1 MAGILRGQIRWCDF
15 GASKG
20 AELSG
25 NRCAL
30 VLSSDDFNHANRIAV
45 TTPTTRTPQLK
56 RYSHRY
62 VHIPSAGN
70 WASLLQIKTVG
81 NERLGSLVS
90 YATDA
95 EMNEARHKIA
105 EWLYFAGSNAT
116 NELTPGSIWTA
127 NVPGLASDVEQRY
140 ALVLHYNHRNGMAVV
155 ALAENRAHP
164 ATFPYLVPVTA
175 EVGQVP
181 GFVRAHQLR
190 SISTDESQLTDYTG
204 KIRQQD
210 LEAVHDAIIRLIS

>member
-1 MAGILRGQIRWCDF
+1 MACILRGQIRWCDF
-15 GASKG
+15 GSSKG
-20 AELSG
+20 TELS
-25 NRCAL
+25 NYRCAL

-45 TTPTTRTPQLK
+45 TTPTTRTPQPK
-56 RYSHRY
+56 RHSRRY
-62 VHIPSAGN
+62 VHISSAGN

-81 NERLGSLVS
+81 NERLGSVEG

-95 EMNEARHKIA
+95 EMDDARHKIA
-105 EWLYFAGSNAT
+105 EWLYFAGSDAA

-127 NVPGLASDVEQRY
+127 NVPGLTSGVEQRY

-164 ATFPYLVPVTA
+164 ATFPYRIPVAA
-175 EVGQVP
+175 EVGRVP

-190 SISTDESQLTDYTG
+190 SISTHERQLTDYTG
-204 KIRQQD
+204 AIRHQD
-210 LEAVHDAIIRLIS
+210 LEAVRDAIIRLIS

>member
-15 GASKG
+15 GAGKG

-25 NRCAL
+25 YRCAL
-30 VLSSDDFNHANRIAV
+30 VLSSDEFNHANGIAV
-45 TTPTTRTPQLK
+45 TAPTTRTPQPK
-56 RYSHRY
+56 RYSRWY
-62 VHIPSAGN
+62 VHISGAGN

-81 NERLGSLVS
+81 NERLGSLVG

-95 EMNEARHKIA
+95 EMDEARHKIA
-105 EWLYFAGSNAT
+105 EWLYFAGNDAISG
-116 NELTPGSIWTA
+116 LTPGSVWTA
-127 NVPGLASDVEQRY
+127 NVPGLASGVEQRY
-140 ALVLHYNHRNGMAVV
+140 ALVLHYNYHNRMAVV
-155 ALAENRAHP
+155 ALAENREHP

-190 SISTDESQLTDYTG
+190 SISTHQRQLTNRTG
-204 KIRQQD
+204 AIRQQD
-210 LEAVHDAIIRLIS
+210 LEAVRDAIIRLIS

>member
-45 TTPTTRTPQLK
+45 TTPTTRTPQPK

-62 VHIPSAGN
+62 VHISGAGN

-81 NERLGSLVS
+81 KGRLGSVVG
-90 YATDA
+90 YATVA
-95 EMNEARHKIA
+95 EMDDARRKI
-105 EWLYFAGSNAT
+105 EGWLYFAGGNAA
-116 NELTPGSIWTA
+116 NGLTPGSIWTA
-127 NVPGLASDVEQRY
+127 NVPGLASGVEQRY
-140 ALVLHYNHRNGMAVV
+140 VLVLHYNHRNGMAVV

-164 ATFPYLVPVTA
+164 STFPYLVPVTA
-175 EVGQVP
+175 GEGQVP

-190 SISTDESQLTDYTG
+190 SISMHQRQLTNRTG
-204 KIRQQD
+204 AIRQQD
-210 LEAVHDAIIRLIS
+210 LEAVRAAIIGLIS

>member
-25 NRCAL
+25 PRCAL

-45 TTPTTRTPQLK
+45 TTPTTRTPQPK

-62 VHIPSAGN
+62 VHISSADN

-81 NERLGSLVS
+81 NGRLGSVVG
-90 YATDA
+90 YATNA
-95 EMNEARHKIA
+95 ELDDARHKIA
-105 EWLYFAGSNAT
+105 EWLYFAGSNAA
-116 NELTPGSIWTA
+116 NGLTPGSIWTA
-127 NVPGLASDVEQRY
+127 NVPGLASGTRRQP

-155 ALAENRAHP
+155 ALAEDRAHP
-164 ATFPYLVPVTA
+164 STFPYLVPVAA

-204 KIRQQD
+204 EIRQQD
-210 LEAVHDAIIRLIS
+210 LEAVRAAIISLIS

>member
-15 GASKG
+15 GAING

-25 NRCAL
+25 SRCAL

-45 TTPTTRTPQLK
+45 TAPTTRTPQPK
-56 RYSHRY
+56 RYSRWY
-62 VHIPSAGN
+62 VHISGAGN

-81 NERLGSLVS
+81 NERLGSLVG
-90 YATDA
+90 YATDP
-95 EMNEARHKIA
+95 EMDDAQHKIA
-105 EWLYFAGSNAT
+105 EWLYFAGSDAISG
-116 NELTPGSIWTA
+116 LTPGSVWTA
-127 NVPGLASDVEQRY
+127 NVPGLTSGTRRQP
-140 ALVLHYNHRNGMAVV
+140 ALVLHYNRHNRMAVV

-190 SISTDESQLTDYTG
+190 SIATDERQLTDYTG
-204 KIRQQD
+204 AIRQQD
-210 LEAVHDAIIRLIS
+210 LEAVRDAIIRLIS

>member
-25 NRCAL
+25 PRCAL
-30 VLSSDDFNHANRIAV
+30 VLSSDDFNHANGIAV
-45 TTPTTRTPQLK
+45 TTPTTRTPQPK

-62 VHIPSAGN
+62 VHISSADN

-81 NERLGSLVS
+81 NERLGSLVG

-95 EMNEARHKIA
+95 EMDNARHKIA
-105 EWLYFAGSNAT
+105 EWLYFAGSDAISG
-116 NELTPGSIWTA
+116 LTPGSVWTA
-127 NVPGLASDVEQRY
+127 NVPGLASGVEQRY

-164 ATFPYLVPVTA
+164 ATFPYLIPVAA
-175 EVGQVP
+175 EVGRVP

-190 SISTDESQLTDYTG
+190 SISTDERQLTGYTG
-204 KIRQQD
+204 AIRQQD
-210 LEAVHDAIIRLIS
+210 LETVRAAIIRLIS

>member
-15 GASKG
+15 GSSKG
-20 AELSG
+20 AELSDY
-25 NRCAL
+25 RCAL

-45 TTPTTRTPQLK
+45 TTPTTRTPQPK

-62 VHIPSAGN
+62 VHISSADN

-81 NERLGSLVS
+81 KGRLGSVVGC
-90 YATDA
+90 ATNA
-95 EMNEARHKIA
+95 EMDDARHKIA
-105 EWLYFAGSNAT
+105 EWLYFAGSDAA
-116 NELTPGSIWTA
+116 NELTPGSVWTA
-127 NVPGLASDVEQRY
+127 NVPGLASGVEQRY

-190 SISTDESQLTDYTG
+190 SISTDERQLTGYTG
-204 KIRQQD
+204 AIRQQD
-210 LEAVHDAIIRLIS
+210 LEAVRVAIIRLIS